1 MALKVKKLPQRC
13 LILIEILLTIVRR
26 APEVRNNKK
35 SIIIPLLERIGDLE
49 LLSIYR
55 LPSATDQQFFCLA
68 KAPRR
73 KEIRFL
79 FYPKC

>member
-1 MALKVKKLPQRC
+1 M
-13 LILIEILLTIVRR
+13 LIEILLTIVRR

-35 SIIIPLLERIGDLE
+35 SIIIPLLERIGHLE

-68 KAPRR
+68 KPAYRQTGR